1 MKPEP
6 VIVRADVD
14 AILRGVFDIRWELDQ
29 IRTLLKGDDEE
40 EEEEA
45 DA

>member
-1 MKPEP
+1 MKPER

-14 AILRGVFDIRWELDQ
+14 ATVRGVFDVRWELDQ
-29 IRTLLKGDDEE
+29 IRGLLKGDDEE